1 MTEKTRYALAIG
13 WLVTV
18 PVLAF
23 LFLPRTIFSGADGS
37 ESIFVLAFVAVFP
50 VLFVHWS
57 RRNKKTAEERRK
69 QFEHVADQ
77 MGMSFSA
84 EVDDALIESLSA
96 IATLMGTTYSPTGQH
111 WTVRG
116 RKITNMLYGDAE
128 QLGLTED
135 LEVRIFD
142 YKYTK
147 GVLQHS
153 ETLEQTVIY
162 FRSPQL
168 NLPTFTL
175 QPEVVGDKI
184 NPLVQTFR
192 DIDFE
197 SGQAAV
203 QFSGK
208 YRLKGKD
215 ERKVR
220 ALFTDEVL
228 AFFASKDSVVTQG
241 SGDQLVLFRCE
252 GVLPNKHP
260 TWGYVL
266 TKIEPDEEAIRTFLE
281 EGLEVFRVFI

>member
-1 MTEKTRYALAIG
+1 MKDVTKMGAYFVLGGGALVCALGTLLVLVEESIPGVWAIPLAIITLILG
-13 WLVTV
+13 GL
-18 PVLAF
+18 
-23 LFLPRTIFSGADGS
+23 LFLRARKLREQRTKKFKD
-37 ESIFVLAFVAVFP
+37 LA
-50 VLFVHWS
+50 
-57 RRNKKTAEERRK
+57 E
-69 QFEHVADQ
+69 Q

-84 EVDDALIESLSA
+84 EVDDALIESLSV
-96 IATLMGTTYSPTGQH
+96 IATLMGTTHSPTGQH

-135 LEVRIFD
+135 VEVRIFD

-147 GVLQHS
+147 GDLQH
-153 ETLEQTVIY
+153 LEQTVIY

-208 YRLKGKD
+208 YLLKGKD

>member
-1 MTEKTRYALAIG
+1 MKMHVIGYVLGGGVVVGVMGTLLVLVEESIPGVWAIPLAIITLILG
-13 WLVTV
+13 GL
-18 PVLAF
+18 
-23 LFLPRTIFSGADGS
+23 LFLRARKLREQRTKKFKD
-37 ESIFVLAFVAVFP
+37 LA
-50 VLFVHWS
+50 
-57 RRNKKTAEERRK
+57 E
-69 QFEHVADQ
+69 Q

-84 EVDDALIESLSA
+84 EVDDALIESLSV

-135 LEVRIFD
+135 VEVRIFD

-175 QPEVVGDKI
+175 QPEVVGEKI

-208 YRLKGKD
+208 YVLKGKD

-252 GVLPNKHP
+252 GVLPDKHP

-266 TKIEPDEEAIRTFLE
+266 TKIEPEDIPAFMK

>member
-1 MTEKTRYALAIG
+1 MKMDVIGYVLGGGVVVGVMGTLLVLVEESIPGVWAIPLAIITLILG
-13 WLVTV
+13 GL
-18 PVLAF
+18 
-23 LFLPRTIFSGADGS
+23 LFLRARKLREQRTKKFKD
-37 ESIFVLAFVAVFP
+37 LA
-50 VLFVHWS
+50 
-57 RRNKKTAEERRK
+57 E
-69 QFEHVADQ
+69 Q

-84 EVDDALIESLSA
+84 EVDDALIESLSV

-147 GVLQHS
+147 GGLQHS

-168 NLPTFTL
+168 NLPTFIL
-175 QPEVVGDKI
+175 QPEVAGDKI

-228 AFFASKDSVVTQG
+228 ALFASKDSVVTQG

-281 EGLEVFRVFI
+281 EGLEVFRVFAQGQN

>member
-1 MTEKTRYALAIG
+1 MKMDVTGYVLGGGVVVGVMGTLLVLVEESIPGVWAIPLAIITLILG
-13 WLVTV
+13 GL
-18 PVLAF
+18 
-23 LFLPRTIFSGADGS
+23 LFLRARKLREQRTKKFKD
-37 ESIFVLAFVAVFP
+37 LA
-50 VLFVHWS
+50 
-57 RRNKKTAEERRK
+57 E
-69 QFEHVADQ
+69 Q

-135 LEVRIFD
+135 VEVRIFD

-175 QPEVVGDKI
+175 QPEVAGDKI

-208 YRLKGKD
+208 YLLKGKD

>member
-1 MTEKTRYALAIG
+1 MKDVTKMGAYFVLGGVALGCGWLAWVIFQGTAFPDVDVLWAIPLAIIALI
-13 WLVTV
+13 LVGLLILHARKLNEQRSKKFKD
-18 PVLAF
+18 LA
-23 LFLPRTIFSGADGS
+23 
-37 ESIFVLAFVAVFP
+37 E
-50 VLFVHWS
+50 
-57 RRNKKTAEERRK
+57 
-69 QFEHVADQ
+69 Q

-84 EVDDALIESLSA
+84 EVDDALIESLSV

-266 TKIEPDEEAIRTFLE
+266 TKIEPDEEAIRIFLE
-281 EGLEVFRVFI
+281 EGLEVFRVFA

>member
-1 MTEKTRYALAIG
+1 MKMDVIGYVLGGGVVVGVMGTLLVLVEESIPGVWAIPLAIITLILG
-13 WLVTV
+13 GL
-18 PVLAF
+18 
-23 LFLPRTIFSGADGS
+23 LFLRARKLREQRTKKFKD
-37 ESIFVLAFVAVFP
+37 LA
-50 VLFVHWS
+50 
-57 RRNKKTAEERRK
+57 E
-69 QFEHVADQ
+69 Q

-84 EVDDALIESLSA
+84 EVDDALIESLSV

-208 YRLKGKD
+208 YVLKGKD

>member
-1 MTEKTRYALAIG
+1 MKMDVTGYVLGGGVVVGVMGTLLVLVEESIPGVWAIPLAIITLILG
-13 WLVTV
+13 GL
-18 PVLAF
+18 
-23 LFLPRTIFSGADGS
+23 LFLRARKLREQRTKKFKD
-37 ESIFVLAFVAVFP
+37 LA
-50 VLFVHWS
+50 
-57 RRNKKTAEERRK
+57 E
-69 QFEHVADQ
+69 Q

-84 EVDDALIESLSA
+84 EVDDALIESLSV

-135 LEVRIFD
+135 VEVRIFD

>member
-1 MTEKTRYALAIG
+1 MKMDVIGYVLGGGVVVGVMGTLLVLVEESIPGVWAIPLAIITLILG
-13 WLVTV
+13 GL
-18 PVLAF
+18 
-23 LFLPRTIFSGADGS
+23 LFLRARKLREQRTKKFKD
-37 ESIFVLAFVAVFP
+37 LA
-50 VLFVHWS
+50 
-57 RRNKKTAEERRK
+57 E
-69 QFEHVADQ
+69 Q

-84 EVDDALIESLSA
+84 EVDDALIESLSV

-135 LEVRIFD
+135 VEVRIFD

-175 QPEVVGDKI
+175 QPEVAGDKI

-260 TWGYVL
+260 TWGYVN
-266 TKIEPDEEAIRTFLE
+266 
-281 EGLEVFRVFI
+281 

>member
-1 MTEKTRYALAIG
+1 MS
-13 WLVTV
+13 
-18 PVLAF
+18 PVLWAIPLVIIGLILVGLFF
-23 LFLPRTIFSGADGS
+23 LRARKLSEQRT
-37 ESIFVLAFVAVFP
+37 
-50 VLFVHWS
+50 
-57 RRNKKTAEERRK
+57 KKFK
-69 QFEHVADQ
+69 GLADQ

-96 IATLMGTTYSPTGQH
+96 IATLMGTTHSPTGQH

-135 LEVRIFD
+135 VEVRIFD

-147 GVLQHS
+147 GDLQH
-153 ETLEQTVIY
+153 LEQTVIY

-208 YRLKGKD
+208 YVLKGKD

-228 AFFASKDSVVTQG
+228 ALFASKDSVVTQG

-252 GVLPNKHP
+252 GVLPDKHP

-266 TKIEPDEEAIRTFLE
+266 TKIEPEDIPAFME
-281 EGLEVFRVFI
+281 EGFEVFRLFA

>member
-1 MTEKTRYALAIG
+1 MKRDVIGYVLGGGVVVGVMGTFFVLVEESIPGVWAIPLAIITLILG
-13 WLVTV
+13 GL
-18 PVLAF
+18 
-23 LFLPRTIFSGADGS
+23 LFLRARKLREQRTKKFKD
-37 ESIFVLAFVAVFP
+37 LA
-50 VLFVHWS
+50 
-57 RRNKKTAEERRK
+57 E
-69 QFEHVADQ
+69 Q
-77 MGMSFSA
+77 MGMEFSA
-84 EVDDALIESLSA
+84 KGDSALIESLSV
-96 IATLMGTTYSPTGQH
+96 IATLMGTTHSPTGQH

-135 LEVRIFD
+135 VEVRIFD

-208 YRLKGKD
+208 YVLKGKD

-228 AFFASKDSVVTQG
+228 ALFASKDSVVTQG

-252 GVLPNKHP
+252 GVLPDKHP

-266 TKIEPDEEAIRTFLE
+266 TKIEPEDIPAFMK
-281 EGLEVFRVFI
+281 EGLEVFRLFA

>member
-1 MTEKTRYALAIG
+1 MKWDVTSKMLFVGALVCALGTLLVLVEESIPGVWAIPLAIITLILG
-13 WLVTV
+13 GL
-18 PVLAF
+18 
-23 LFLPRTIFSGADGS
+23 LFLRARKLREQRTKKFKD
-37 ESIFVLAFVAVFP
+37 LA
-50 VLFVHWS
+50 
-57 RRNKKTAEERRK
+57 E
-69 QFEHVADQ
+69 Q

-84 EVDDALIESLSA
+84 EVDDALIESLSV
-96 IATLMGTTYSPTGQH
+96 IATLMGTTHSPTGQH

-135 LEVRIFD
+135 VEVRIFD

-168 NLPTFTL
+168 NLPTFIL
-175 QPEVVGDKI
+175 QPEVAGDKI

-208 YRLKGKD
+208 YVLKGKD

-266 TKIEPDEEAIRTFLE
+266 TKIEPDEEAIRIFLE
-281 EGLEVFRVFI
+281 EGLEVFRVFARKQD